1 MTMAGHLYHLRTRNN
16 FIYYFMR
23 GTAIIKII
31 IKDYHQ
37 MQRGNVQELL
47 LIINSELIIM
57 NSKNIQYTLF
67 FSS

>member
-31 IKDYHQ
+31 IIIDL
-37 MQRGNVQELL
+37 GEAELSS
-47 LIINSELIIM
+47 LICIPATIEVITNLSI
-57 NSKNIQYTLF
+57 
-67 FSS
+67 